1 MKSLSVKMENC
12 YGIQSF
18 KHTFDFTKSN
28 ANVIYAPNG
37 MMKTSFAKTFLRL
50 SEGLEPEEKL
60 YKRTPVYNILF
71 EETSIES
78 DEILVVRPFDPNY
91 ESEHISTLL
100 VNPDKKERYDKM
112 LLEIIKL
119 KKKLIAE
126 LNRVSKEKKDD
137 IEALLM
143 KDFECSNIFEAI
155 EILKSGRYGNESF
168 SEIPYKQLFDTKVI
182 ELLKD
187 EHVKESIKEYVE
199 RYNELIEKSDLFK
212 KGVFSPAKANTIS
225 KALKKEKF
233 FEASHRVLLNGQDKA
248 VCAHKELNAQIE
260 LEKKAILGDGELR
273 TISRKM
279 IEGVA
284 SVKLFQELLEKC
296 PEIATEVA
304 DIEEFKKTIWGSYFL
319 QKQELFADLYSL
331 YDKYKSDMT
340 LIENEAL
347 LEDTLWFEVLR
358 EFKERFHVPFTLEIE
373 NYTNAILGTTSP
385 NIVISFRDGSGEK
398 LSFNR
403 GQLNSL
409 DVLSIG
415 ERRAMYLLYIIFE
428 IKARMAS
435 GKTTLI
441 VIDDIADSFDY
452 KNKYAIIEYLKE
464 MTDFQHFRLIVL
476 THNFDFY
483 RTFQARV
490 LDTAKWECSYIAEKD
505 ENIMKLLKGGSKNV
519 STPFDLWRK
528 NCGKNSSM
536 LIAMIPFVRNLIE
549 YRDGTASEE
558 FIDLTSMLHIKADK
572 PKLKVLH
579 LVDLINGIVKPIVL
593 DPTIHSEDLVLN
605 LVYETA
611 EELCNE
617 VKGDSV
623 CLEGKIALSIA
634 IRLKA
639 EEFMWEN
646 IRDKTPISKTQ
657 TGKLYDRFSKE
668 NQDSTGANAETLKVL
683 NQVILMTPENIH
695 INSFMYEPLMDMSNH
710 HLITL
715 YKEAKALKWS

>member
-1 MKSLSVKMENC
+1 MKLLSVKMKNC
-12 YGIQSF
+12 YGIKSL

-28 ANVIYAPNG
+28 ANIIYAPNG

-60 YKRTPVYNILF
+60 YKRTPEYDIQF
-71 EETSIES
+71 ENTGIKS

-100 VNPDKKERYDKM
+100 VNPEKKERYDVM
-112 LLEIIKL
+112 FLEILKL

-143 KDFECSNIFEAI
+143 TDFGCSSIFEAI
-155 EILKSGRYGNESF
+155 EILKSGRYGNEHF
-168 SEIPYKQLFDTKVI
+168 SGIPYKQLFDFKVI

-187 EHVKESIKEYVE
+187 EHLKESIKEYVE

-212 KGVFSPAKANTIS
+212 KGVFSPAKANSIS
-225 KALKKEKF
+225 KVLKKEKF

-248 VCAHKELNAQIE
+248 VCAPEELNAQIE
-260 LEKKAILGDGELR
+260 LEKKAILGDGELQA
-273 TISRKM
+273 ISKKM

-284 SVKLFQELLEKC
+284 SIKQFQELLEKH
-296 PEIATEVA
+296 PDIAVEVA
-304 DIEEFKKTIWGSYFL
+304 DIKEFKKTMWGSYFL
-319 QKQELFADLYSL
+319 QKQELFTDLHSL
-331 YDKYKSDMT
+331 YDKYQSDMT

-373 NYTNAILGTTSP
+373 NYTNAILGTTAP
-385 NIVISFRDGSGEK
+385 NIVISFKDESGEK
-398 LSFNR
+398 LSVNR

-428 IKARMAS
+428 FKARILS

-441 VIDDIADSFDY
+441 IIDDIADSFDY
-452 KNKYAIIEYLKE
+452 KNKYAIIEYLKD
-464 MTDFQHFRLIVL
+464 MTECQYFHLIVL

-490 LDTAKWECSYIAEKD
+490 LDSAKWHCSYIAEKYG
-505 ENIMKLLKGGSKNV
+505 NTIKLLKGGSKNV
-519 STPFDLWRK
+519 SSPFDNWRK
-528 NCGKNSSM
+528 HCGKNSSM

-549 YRDGTASEE
+549 YKDGTSSGA
-558 FIDLTSMLHIKADK
+558 FKDLTSMLHIKTEM
-572 PKLKVLH
+572 PELKVSH
-579 LVDLINGIVKPIVL
+579 LVDLINDVVLPITLDSTIDSENKVL
-593 DPTIHSEDLVLN
+593 D

-611 EELCNE
+611 ENLCNE
-617 VKGDSV
+617 VTGDSI
-623 CLEGKIALSIA
+623 CLEGKITLSIA

-646 IRDKTPISKTQ
+646 VCNKTPIKKTQ
-657 TGKLYDRFSKE
+657 TGKLYDRFSNE
-668 NQDSTGANAETLKVL
+668 NQGSTGVNAEALKVL

-710 HLITL
+710 HLIAL
-715 YKEAKALKWS
+715 YKDVKVLAWS